1 MSERTESSPPA
12 PDSPAPDNQAPGSSA
27 RVSPA
32 PDTPAAHVQAPGTP
46 YHRLATLRP
55 EWARPWRPVLTVFV
69 ALVAYTVFASLLLV
83 GSVTVLSL
91 LPGTD
96 PDLGKNLG
104 DPTSPL
110 DVFFQLAFAILA
122 LPAAL
127 LGVRIGGWR
136 PTELLWSVA
145 ARFRWDLLRVRGP
158 VTILVLAVVA
168 AVPLL
173 TGDLRPVADVP
184 AGQLVAVVALILVLA
199 PLQAVGE
206 ELAFRGLGQQ
216 AIGTWLRSPVWAIL
230 IPVPLAL
237 IGRGYSGEALLN
249 AAVLGLC
256 AGFLA
261 WKTGGLELP
270 ILLHLAVEGTTSIAA
285 AFGGPVNPEGPI
297 SLIAVLGVTVALAR
311 ETEIRER
318 VGKLRGIER
327 PAGEGPPRAARF

>member
-1 MSERTESSPPA
+1 M
-12 PDSPAPDNQAPGSSA
+12 
-27 RVSPA
+27 
-32 PDTPAAHVQAPGTP
+32 
-46 YHRLATLRP
+46 
-55 EWARPWRPVLTVFV
+55 LTVFV

-83 GSVTVLSL
+83 GGVTVLSL

-136 PTELLWSVA
+136 PTESLWSVA

-184 AGQLVAVVALILVLA
+184 AGRLVAVVALILVLA

-237 IGRGYSGEALLN
+237 IGRGYSGEAPLN

-261 WKTGGLELP
+261 WKTGGLEPP
-270 ILLHLAVEGTTSIAA
+270 ILPHLAVEGTTSIAA

-318 VGKLRGIER
+318 GEAARHRAPRRGRTTPRRALLSRAGPGLQAPRASHSPER
-327 PAGEGPPRAARF
+327 HTVPDVTPPRRASRAPTGRRPCSRRGAASPPPGSGPGR